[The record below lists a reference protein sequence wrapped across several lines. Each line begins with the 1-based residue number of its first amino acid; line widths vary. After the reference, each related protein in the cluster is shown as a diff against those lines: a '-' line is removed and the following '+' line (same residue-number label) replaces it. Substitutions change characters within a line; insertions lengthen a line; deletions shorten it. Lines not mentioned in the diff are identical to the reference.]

1 MTWVQIVLLI
11 LQILKQL
18 KGSDSAEA
26 FSASVVAGGK
36 LPAASGDFLK
46 WLWENRQQII
56 EFVKIIVGMFGQ
68 IPPATT
74 MSVAETSAIDQ
85 LRAFCDE

>member
-18 KGSDSAEA
+18 KGSETAEA
-26 FSASVVAGGK
+26 FSTAVVAGGK

-46 WLWENRQQII
+46 WLWENREQII
-56 EFVKIIVGMFGQ
+56 EFVRIIVGMFPQ
-68 IPPATT
+68 TPPATT
-74 MSVAETSAIDQ
+74 LAEESNPVEL
-85 LRAFCDE
+85 LRDFCNE